1 MREPHSTAGSGLRRI
16 SLARQIAIQAALL
29 VVAAFV
35 LMPLWGLVRIALD
48 GSIKSV
54 PTEFHFLPQ
63 QLTLDVFAQ
72 VWKTPSQTL
81 SFAGLLRNSL
91 LVAGGSALAAVVMGA
106 SMAYAFARF
115 RFRGREPGLI
125 AILVGAFLPLVALMT
140 PLYILLETLKLRST
154 LVGLI
159 LVYTAFALPFCIW
172 NMRAAFQSVP
182 VEMEEAAFL
191 DGAGP
196 LTAFLRITLP
206 NALPAIGVAA
216 LLAFL
221 TAYSEFAIGW
231 LFVENSQNVTVAM
244 AVWGILTMGS
254 YPWSQLAAMAILM
267 SLPVVVIFLVLQR
280 ALFDRMVFGVTS
292 Q

>member
-1 MREPHSTAGSGLRRI
+1 MRKSGAASRAVNRRL
-16 SLARQIAIQAALL
+16 SPLQQLAIQGALL
-29 VVAAFV
+29 LVAAFV
-35 LMPLWGLVRIALD
+35 LIPLWGLVRIALD

-54 PTEFHFLPQ
+54 PTSFSIWPQ
-63 QLTLDVFAQ
+63 EITFKVFEQ
-72 VWKTPSQTL
+72 VWKTPSQSL
-81 SFAGLLRNSL
+81 SFPGLLRNSL
-91 LVAGGSALAAVVMGA
+91 LVAGSSALAAVVMGA

-125 AILVGAFLPLVALMT
+125 VILVGAFLPLVALMT
-140 PLYILLETLKLRST
+140 PLYVLLESLKLRST
-154 LVGLI
+154 LFGLI

-182 VEMEEAAFL
+182 AEMEEAAFL

-196 LTAFLRITLP
+196 LATFLQITLP

-244 AVWGILTMGS
+244 ALWGIITMGS

-267 SLPVVVIFLVLQR
+267 SLPVVIVFLVLQR
-280 ALFDRMVFGVTS
+280 ALFDRMVFGVGS
-292 Q
+292 E